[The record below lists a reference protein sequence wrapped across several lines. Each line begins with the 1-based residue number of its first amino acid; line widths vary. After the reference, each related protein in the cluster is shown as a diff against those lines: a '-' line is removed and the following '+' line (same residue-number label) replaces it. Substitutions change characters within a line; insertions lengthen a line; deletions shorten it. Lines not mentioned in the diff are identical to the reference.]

1 MILLISKLKFQIYK
15 LKNKKGEAYIDVAI
29 KLLISITLIVFAIN
43 AFSAFM
49 TYRDMDVMSKEIL
62 EVATYY
68 GTTDTN
74 NEHVKHAIDVYKKEN
89 RLATTN
95 VEIKTESGGYTEGS
109 NSHVQLGKSITVT
122 VSDEHPLVGFGIFS
136 KTFSV
141 PMSIQHTGLSEV
153 YWK

>member
-1 MILLISKLKFQIYK
+1 MILKLKSKLNK
-15 LKNKKGEAYIDVAI
+15 LQNKKGEAYIDVAI
-29 KLLISITLIVFAIN
+29 KFLIAIYLVVFGIN

-74 NEHVKHAIDVYKKEN
+74 DEHVKHAIDVYQKETG
-89 RLATTN
+89 LTTTN
-95 VEIKTESGGYTEGS
+95 VKITTEENGYADES
-109 NSHVQLGKSITVT
+109 NSHIQLGKSITVT
-122 VSDEHPLVGFGIFS
+122 VSDEHPLVGFGMFS